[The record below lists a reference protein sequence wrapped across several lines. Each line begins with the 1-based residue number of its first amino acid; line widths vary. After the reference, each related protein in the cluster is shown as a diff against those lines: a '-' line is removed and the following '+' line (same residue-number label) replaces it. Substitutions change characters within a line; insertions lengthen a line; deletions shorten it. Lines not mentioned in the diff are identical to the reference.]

1 MSLDSIFLM
10 RYTYLAGVRPSAA
23 IPPSGGFAFS
33 YMLYTQNKPQE
44 TAEFI
49 ELLERN
55 PFTPV
60 EELFIDFYGKDRAKN
75 LSIKAVL
82 DSLDEEKRAELI
94 LILNTAGF
102 DDVI

>member
-1 MSLDSIFLM
+1 M
-10 RYTYLAGVRPSAA
+10 
-23 IPPSGGFAFS
+23 
-33 YMLYTQNKPQE
+33 PQE

>member
-1 MSLDSIFLM
+1 
-10 RYTYLAGVRPSAA
+10 
-23 IPPSGGFAFS
+23 
-33 YMLYTQNKPQE
+33 MLQE

-55 PFTPV
+55 PFTPI
-60 EELFIDFYGKDRAKN
+60 EELFIDYYGKDRAKN

-82 DSLDEEKRAELI
+82 DSLDEEQRGQVI
-94 LILNTAGF
+94 LILNTAGY